1 MNIFILYELFR
12 NFERFFHVPITVK
25 VPNFAGIYS
34 RGLLHGQASQGLKKK
49 KERRGIEG
57 MERLLCYGGVERIQ
71 SHSWLG
77 W

>member
-1 MNIFILYELFR
+1 M
-12 NFERFFHVPITVK
+12 K